1 MLPIL
6 EKKVSAPLATLI
18 VGIVWVI
25 WQTAH
30 GIIAGNSHQ
39 SMSFIWFAV
48 LGLALSYWLSM
59 VYDATRAVMFCIDQM
74 AALLKM
80 ASEQVLEEQKE
91 MTKTLVL
98 YDDKGKEVMSADFV
112 NNGEIN
118 MDDVET
124 LSRFSTKFEIKDHK
138 NEVLES
144 GSITPNAKEEI
155 KEAARKHNP
164 KKDKSLT
171 ERIKDKKEQSQKK
184 QKDKN
189 RQREKTK
196 KKSRDTSL

>member
-1 MLPIL
+1 MRREYLFFH
-6 EKKVSAPLATLI
+6 A
-18 VGIVWVI
+18 
-25 WQTAH
+25 
-30 GIIAGNSHQ
+30 
-39 SMSFIWFAV
+39 
-48 LGLALSYWLSM
+48 
-59 VYDATRAVMFCIDQM
+59 
-74 AALLKM
+74 M

-124 LSRFSTKFEIKDHK
+124 LSRFSTRFEIKDHK

-184 QKDKN
+184 QNPFAYIHTEQDVLKFVN
-189 RQREKTK
+189 TLIANTK
-196 KKSRDTSL
+196 GEGAQSGEDFWVKAERLLFTAYVAYIVKYCKKSERNFVSLLAMRQSVKGCLIS

>member
-1 MLPIL
+1 MY
-6 EKKVSAPLATLI
+6 KR
-18 VGIVWVI
+18 
-25 WQTAH
+25 Q
-30 GIIAGNSHQ
+30 
-39 SMSFIWFAV
+39 
-48 LGLALSYWLSM
+48 
-59 VYDATRAVMFCIDQM
+59 
-74 AALLKM
+74 
-80 ASEQVLEEQKE
+80 
-91 MTKTLVL
+91 
-98 YDDKGKEVMSADFV
+98 
-112 NNGEIN
+112 
-118 MDDVET
+118 VET
-124 LSRFSTKFEIKDHK
+124 LSRFSTRFEIKDHK